1 MKEELFNFSIFEAN
15 LFCILYETGN
25 TSQTAE
31 KLKTTPAQVSVTLS
45 RLEKKIGRE
54 RLFIRNRR
62 LGKFVPTKE
71 ADSIIQYMRYIVQ
84 FAGEIA
90 AKNRYGSKHVIVSS
104 THSILENYLG
114 PFIPGFI
121 EENPNILIGFRQN
134 DDLQFDTQEINEIIL
149 TCLVDDKTN
158 KQYIPYHSFQQKLW
172 ASPEYIKNHGAPN
185 TVEELK
191 KHRLL
196 MRKNV
201 DDPRMLFGSSYIKSE
216 LTDDDEIIFHDIY
229 SVRLIDFL
237 CEKGCGIMAAS
248 EESIKLGNIAVEN
261 VYPDFKGD
269 PIDVYVCVSKDF
281 LENDICKKIINWIF
295 ESRDIAFKSIGVKP
309 SYPFTPMK

>member
-1 MKEELFNFSIFEAN
+1 MKQELFNFSIFEAN

-25 TSQTAE
+25 TSETAE
-31 KLKTTPAQVSVTLS
+31 KLKVTSAQVSVTLS

-62 LGKFVPTKE
+62 LGKFVPTRE

-90 AKNRYGSKHVIVSS
+90 LKNRHASKHVIVSS

-114 PFIPGFI
+114 RFIPGFI
-121 EENPNILIGFRQN
+121 QENPEILIGFRQN
-134 DDLQFDTQEINEIIL
+134 DDLQFDNQEINEITL
-149 TCLVDDKTN
+149 TCIVDDKTN

-172 ASPEYIKNHGAPN
+172 ASAEYIEKHGSPK
-185 TVEELK
+185 TVHELK

-216 LTDDDEIIFHDIY
+216 LTDDDEILFHDIY

-237 CEKGCGIMAAS
+237 CEKSCGIMAAA

-261 VYPDFKGD
+261 VFPSFKGD
-269 PIDVYVCVSKDF
+269 AIDVYVCVSKDF
-281 LENDICKKIINWIF
+281 LGNSICKKTINWIF
-295 ESRDIAFKSIGVKP
+295 KSRDEAFKAIGVTP
-309 SYPFTPMK
+309 SYSFTPID